1 MRCERD
7 FHHAWLGLQP
17 VRLLI
22 ETSLISCVLAYI
34 SASKVLL
41 TWLPHQGSLCQ
52 TSTSVSLNIKLNMF
66 AIFLRNNEY
75 RIGSEGLALKVSH
88 SRNPQAFAILPGRY
102 PLTALVHPPGNI
114 RMHHLLLQHP
124 EYTTKL
130 EYLTL
135 NRKKFHLPSPLWY
148 LHHSFAWFFLP
159 CSPSQPSCSCW
170 HTLVRWRS
178 MYV

>member
-22 ETSLISCVLAYI
+22 ETSLISCVLVYLYFCFQG
-34 SASKVLL
+34 SLDL
-41 TWLPHQGSLCQ
+41 TTSSRSLCQ

-102 PLTALVHPPGNI
+102 PLTALVRPPGNI

-135 NRKKFHLPSPLWY
+135 NRKKFHLPSPL
-148 LHHSFAWFFLP
+148 
-159 CSPSQPSCSCW
+159 
-170 HTLVRWRS
+170 
-178 MYV
+178 